1 MMLGFAVS
9 ASVTHNTTLEG
20 SPGSDLDLETRDATS
35 PPRSPPTS
43 SPAPCGWTALLPEE
57 CGGDVDRL
65 SDKGIWLV
73 ALSAIAILLAS
84 ALLQRRRDRAA
95 LLQAQDPMGAAYE
108 MTQNEAAMRAARGRG
123 WSLPRSP
130 AELATP
136 PPSR

>member
-1 MMLGFAVS
+1 MPGCAVS

-20 SPGSDLDLETRDATS
+20 SPGSDLLDLETRDATS
-35 PPRSPPTS
+35 PPPTS
-43 SPAPCGWTALLPEE
+43 SPAPCWWAALLPEE